1 MVTMLVIV
9 IVVALVGVL
18 SVAASRP
25 DTFRVERS
33 IIVAAPQET
42 VQALIEDFH
51 RWVDWSPWEKLDP
64 ALQRQYS
71 GQPLGL
77 GAIYEWNG
85 NNKVGQGRMEIIEA
99 LPGKVLIQLDFF
111 RPFKASNKAEF
122 QLEPA
127 TGGTQVSWAMYGPS
141 PFISKLMSLVASM
154 DKMVGKDF
162 ERGLAQM
169 KAAAEGR

>member
-25 DTFRVERS
+25 DTFRIQRTIS
-33 IIVAAPQET
+33 IAAPQDA
-42 VQALIEDFH
+42 VQTLIEDFH

-64 ALQRQYS
+64 ALQRSYS
-71 GQPLGL
+71 GQPQGL
-77 GAIYEWNG
+77 GAIYEWSG
-85 NNKVGQGRMEIIEA
+85 NQKVGQGRMEIIES

-122 QLEPA
+122 QLQA
-127 TGGTQVSWAMYGPS
+127 AGGGTQVSWAMYGPS

-162 ERGLAQM
+162 ERGLAQL
-169 KAAAEGR
+169 KVVAERG